1 MPTVFV
7 IGEDWQLRATVR
19 AELREQGVE
28 AMGLESLD
36 DAARAIAEGSP
47 PAAVVFDATTGDV
60 SRPMLE
66 SLARCVPVIVVA
78 SRTQAAP
85 IPESVAAVLWRPVR
99 VAEIVAKVEEVLKGL
114 AA

>member
-28 AMGLESLD
+28 AMGMESLD
-36 DAARAIAEGSP
+36 EAAQAIAQGTA

-60 SRPMLE
+60 SRPILE
-66 SLARCVPVIVVA
+66 SLARRVPVIVVA

-85 IPESVAAVLWRPVR
+85 IPESVARVLWRPVR

>member
-19 AELREQGVE
+19 AELREQGDE
-28 AMGLESLD
+28 ALGFQSLD
-36 DAARAIAEGSP
+36 DAARAIAEGTA
-47 PAAVVFDATTGDV
+47 PAAVVFDATTDDV

-66 SLARCVPVIVVA
+66 SLARRVPVIVVA

-85 IPESVAAVLWRPVR
+85 LPESMAAVLWRPVR

>member
-7 IGEDWQLRATVR
+7 IGEDWQLRANVR
-19 AELREQGVE
+19 AELRDRGVE
-28 AMGLESLD
+28 ALGMESLD
-36 DAARAIAEGSP
+36 EAARALAQGTVP
-47 PAAVVFDATTGDV
+47 TAVVFDATTGDV
-60 SRPMLE
+60 SRPTLE
-66 SLARCVPVIVVA
+66 SLARRVPVIVVA

-85 IPESVAAVLWRPVR
+85 IPESAAAVLWRPVR